1 MNTLH
6 TLAERSHVACPRYS
20 LHPPFTVSP
29 SHLTVSPRSLTNW
42 TEQLRHGLVGRQ
54 GREVR
59 LDDDGKVLFSVAD
72 CTMYRTG
79 ISNGI
84 GYPELCLDDRH
95 AHVMLP
101 FVRAAMRKV
110 KRTNP
115 DRDAVSPHF
124 LRLRDFCE
132 HMLTSVSQSTTLST
146 DDDILDEDR
155 CYRSQSRV
163 YVSHTMC
170 RAVHTSLYLESCH
183 GGMDA

>member
-1 MNTLH
+1 M
-6 TLAERSHVACPRYS
+6 
-20 LHPPFTVSP
+20 
-29 SHLTVSPRSLTNW
+29 
-42 TEQLRHGLVGRQ
+42 
-54 GREVR
+54 R

-84 GYPELCLDDRH
+84 GYPELCFDDRH
-95 AHVMLP
+95 AHVLLP

-132 HMLTSVSQSTTLST
+132 HMLTSVSQSTNVST
-146 DDDILDEDR
+146 DDEIPDEDR
-155 CYRSQSRV
+155 FYRSQVSRSTCACIPV
-163 YVSHTMC
+163 CACALGSESSKSNVE
-170 RAVHTSLYLESCH
+170 VH
-183 GGMDA
+183 

>member
-1 MNTLH
+1 MK
-6 TLAERSHVACPRYS
+6 
-20 LHPPFTVSP
+20 
-29 SHLTVSPRSLTNW
+29 
-42 TEQLRHGLVGRQ
+42 
-54 GREVR
+54 

-95 AHVMLP
+95 AHVLLP

-110 KRTNP
+110 KRVNP

-132 HMLTSVSQSTTLST
+132 YMLTSVSQITNLNA
-146 DDDILDEDR
+146 DDEIRYDDQDR
-155 CYRSQSRV
+155 CHR
-163 YVSHTMC
+163 
-170 RAVHTSLYLESCH
+170 
-183 GGMDA
+183 